1 MKITKAHFKHII
13 KEEIL
18 KELRVMERR
27 RRRRRKRDKGWV
39 GTSLPFMS
47 RKQAEKNNPDLMEDT
62 ISMEERRAL
71 KLLRDTVAFKK
82 AVVDTGVK
90 WLPEIMDAL
99 EKSLGFQIFYL
110 YHNDAFIETIL
121 NTMKI
126 IQNAPEIAP
135 PELLKLVAKDG
146 KIVDT
151 PPEPPVG
158 IPEDP
163 DELKALAIKTVVD
176 QLDKIGRP
184 IFSNEMHAGAI
195 FKKKTDDEE
204 RSFWQRRKQ
213 YDADTDY
220 ISDHKGES
228 PFKELWQQL
237 NVQAALD

>member
-1 MKITKAHFKHII
+1 MRIYKEDLKQII
-13 KEEIL
+13 KEEVL
-18 KELRVMERR
+18 KEMDDLHHPVGRLPTKDMRVEAA
-27 RRRRRKRDKGWV
+27 DV
-39 GTSLPFMS
+39 
-47 RKQAEKNNPDLMEDT
+47 
-62 ISMEERRAL
+62 ISMKERRAL
-71 KLLRDTVAFKK
+71 KLLRDTVAFK
-82 AVVDTGVK
+82 AGLERFYSDFK
-90 WLPEIMDAL
+90 WLPEILDAL

-110 YHNDAFIETIL
+110 YHNDAFIKTIR
-121 NTMKI
+121 NTINI
-126 IQNAPEIAP
+126 IRNAPDSAL

-151 PPEPPVG
+151 PPEPPVE

-176 QLDKIGRP
+176 QLDEIGRS
-184 IFSNEMHAGAI
+184 IFSNEMHAAAI

-204 RSFWQRRKQ
+204 KSFWQRRKQ

-237 NVQAALD
+237 NVEAALN